1 MNLEGIPEQRRL
13 AMLERMLLIRRVE
26 ERLGD
31 DFRAGRLIAGV
42 HLYIGQ
48 EAVGVGICDHLNDR
62 DWIASTHRG
71 HGHFLAKGGSP
82 ESLIA
87 EIYAKQTGVCKGMGG
102 TMHVADFS
110 KGIMGANGIVGGGIS
125 LIAGAALAASMDQ
138 SGAVG
143 VAFFGDGAAA
153 QGVLSEA
160 LNLTALWKLPMVMVC
175 ENNEWSEFSP
185 AHTVTA
191 GRISE
196 RATPYGVASVEVDG
210 NDVEA
215 VWGVAREAIER
226 ARSGRGP
233 TLIEA
238 MTYRLCGHVEAE
250 SGFLAGAKYRPD
262 EEVARRRE
270 RDPLDLYR
278 NALRD
283 TGNLDESKWVEMQRR
298 VAEVVSEAVKAAEA
312 APDPPLSQIQDYMFH
327 NQMP

>member
-1 MNLEGIPEQRRL
+1 
-13 AMLERMLLIRRVE
+13 
-26 ERLGD
+26 
-31 DFRAGRLIAGV
+31 
-42 HLYIGQ
+42 
-48 EAVGVGICDHLNDR
+48 
-62 DWIASTHRG
+62 
-71 HGHFLAKGGSP
+71 
-82 ESLIA
+82 
-87 EIYAKQTGVCKGMGG
+87 MGG

-125 LIAGAALAASMDQ
+125 LIAGAALAASLDK

-153 QGVLSEA
+153 QGVVSEA

-196 RATPYGVASVEVDG
+196 RAAPYGVASVEVDG

-215 VWGVAREAIER
+215 VWVAAREAVER
-226 ARSGRGP
+226 ARSGLGP
-233 TLIEA
+233 TFIEA

-262 EEVARRRE
+262 EEVTRRRE

-278 NALRD
+278 NALLQ
-283 TGNLDESKWVEMQRR
+283 TGVLSERTWSDMQSR
-298 VAEVVSEAVKAAEA
+298 VAEIVLEAVSAAEA
-312 APDPPLSQIQDYMFH
+312 APHPPLGQVQEFMFH

>member
-1 MNLEGIPEQRRL
+1 MNLGVISNPCRL
-13 AMLERMLLIRRVE
+13 SMLERMLLIRRVE
-26 ERLGD
+26 ERLGE

-48 EAVGVGICDHLNDR
+48 EAVGVGVCDHLDDR

-125 LIAGAALAASMDQ
+125 LIAGAALAASLDK

-153 QGVLSEA
+153 QGVVSEA

-196 RATPYGVASVEVDG
+196 RAAPYGVASVEVDG

-215 VWGVAREAIER
+215 VWVAAREAVER
-226 ARSGRGP
+226 ARSGLGP
-233 TLIEA
+233 TFIEA

-262 EEVARRRE
+262 EEVTRRRE

-278 NALRD
+278 NALLQ
-283 TGNLDESKWVEMQRR
+283 TGVLSERTWSDMQSRVDEIVL
-298 VAEVVSEAVKAAEA
+298 EAVSAAEA
-312 APDPPLSQIQDYMFH
+312 APHPPLGQVQEFMFH

>member
-1 MNLEGIPEQRRL
+1 MELHAIPQERQL

-26 ERLGD
+26 ERLGED
-31 DFRAGRLIAGV
+31 YRAGRLIAGV

-48 EAVGVGICDHLNDR
+48 EAVGVGVCDHLTDQ

-87 EIYAKQTGVCKGMGG
+87 EIFAKQTGACKGMGG

-125 LIAGAALAASMDQ
+125 LIAGAALASSMDQ

-160 LNLTALWKLPMVMVC
+160 LNLTALWRLPMVMVC
-175 ENNEWSEFSP
+175 ENNEWSEFSA

-196 RATPYGVASVEVDG
+196 RAAPYGVASAEVDG
-210 NDVEA
+210 NDVSA
-215 VWGVAREAIER
+215 VWRAAKVAIER
-226 ARSGRGP
+226 ARSGHGP

-250 SGFLAGAKYRPD
+250 MGFLAGAKYRPD
-262 EEVARRRE
+262 EEVERRRQ
-270 RDPLDLYR
+270 RDPLTLYR
-278 NALRD
+278 QALLD
-283 TGNLDESKWVEMQRR
+283 AKQLDERGWTDMQTR
-298 VAEVVSEAVKAAEA
+298 VAEIVTAAVSAAEA
-312 APDPPLSQIQDYMFH
+312 AADPPLGQIQEYMFH
-327 NQMP
+327 KQMP

>member
-1 MNLEGIPEQRRL
+1 MNLAAIPPQRRL
-13 AMLERMLLIRRVE
+13 DLVERMLLIRRVE
-26 ERLGD
+26 ERLGE

-42 HLYIGQ
+42 HLYVGQ
-48 EAVGVGICDHLNDR
+48 EAVGVGVCDHLNER

-71 HGHFLAKGGSP
+71 HGHFLAKGGSA
-82 ESLIA
+82 EGLIA
-87 EIYAKQTGVCKGMGG
+87 EIYAKQTGTCKGMGG

-143 VAFFGDGAAA
+143 IAFFGDGAAA

-196 RATPYGVASVEVDG
+196 RATPYGVSSVEVDG
-210 NDVEA
+210 NDVAA
-215 VWGVAREAIER
+215 VWTVAQAAIER
-226 ARSGRGP
+226 ARSGFGP

-250 SGFLAGAKYRPD
+250 SGFLAGAKYRSD
-262 EEVARRRE
+262 EEVDLRRKQ
-270 RDPLDLYR
+270 DPLDRYR
-278 NALRD
+278 SALFAS
-283 TGNLDESKWVEMQRR
+283 GELDEKQWVDMQQR
-298 VAEVVSEAVKAAEA
+298 VDAIVSAAVHAAEA
-312 APDPPLSQIQDYMFH
+312 APDPPLSQIGEYMFH